1 MRSHVVPSIAYEIA
15 AIRVEAGSVMAALDL
30 AVTEH
35 GGAAPPL
42 LVLHGVFGS
51 ARNWSS
57 VAQRLAGTHHVLAVD
72 ARNHGASPW
81 AATMPYDEMVEDVA
95 GLRRARGL
103 GRVTLLGHS
112 MGGKTAMLDA
122 LEHPREIE
130 RLVVVD
136 VAPAAYPPVLAAYAR
151 AMRGIDLTGVARRS
165 EVDARLA
172 GVISDSGDR
181 AFLLQNLVLD
191 DDGAR
196 WRLNLPVIERF
207 MPEISGFP
215 GITAGRVYP
224 GPTLFIGGAASS
236 YIRPEHRPT
245 IERLFPDASIV
256 YIPDAGHWVHA
267 ERPRQFLEAVSL
279 FLVGGN

>member
-1 MRSHVVPSIAYEIA
+1 M
-15 AIRVEAGSVMAALDL
+15 GALDL
-30 AVTEH
+30 AATEH
-35 GGAAPPL
+35 GSGGKPL

-57 VAQRLAGTHHVLAVD
+57 IVQRLAGTHHVLAVD

-81 AATMPYDEMVEDVA
+81 AEAMPYAEMVEDVA
-95 GLRRARGL
+95 QFRRARGL
-103 GRVTLLGHS
+103 RRVSLLGHS

-122 LEHPREIE
+122 LEHPGEVE

-151 AMRGIDLTGVARRS
+151 ALREVELTGVTRRS

-172 GVISDSGDR
+172 GAIPDAADR
-181 AFLLQNLVLD
+181 AFLLQNLVLEEG
-191 DDGAR
+191 GAR

-207 MPEISGFP
+207 MPEIAGFP
-215 GITAGRVYP
+215 EIAAGRAYP
-224 GPTLFIGGAASS
+224 GPTLFIGGANSS

-245 IERLFPDASIV
+245 IERLFPGANIV
-256 YIPDAGHWVHA
+256 HIPDAGHWVHA
-267 ERPRQFLEAVSL
+267 EHPRQFLDAVTP
-279 FLVGGN
+279 FLAGGN

>member
-1 MRSHVVPSIAYEIA
+1 
-15 AIRVEAGSVMAALDL
+15 MAALDL
-30 AVTEH
+30 AATEH
-35 GGAAPPL
+35 GSGGPPL
-42 LVLHGVFGS
+42 FVLHGLFGS

-57 VAQRLAGTHHVLAVD
+57 IAQRLAGTHHVLALD

-81 AATMPYDEMVEDVA
+81 AETMPYVEMVDDVA
-95 GLRRARGL
+95 QLRRARGL

-122 LEHPREIE
+122 LEHPGEVE

-136 VAPAAYPPVLAAYAR
+136 VAPVAYPPVLAAYAR
-151 AMRGIDLTGVARRS
+151 ALRQVDLTGVTRRS

-172 GVISDSGDR
+172 GAIPDPADR
-181 AFLLQNLVLD
+181 AFLLQNLVLG

-215 GITAGRVYP
+215 EIATGRAYP
-224 GPTLFIGGAASS
+224 GPTLFVGGADSS
-236 YIRPEHRPT
+236 YIRPEHRPR
-245 IERLFPDASIV
+245 IERIFPAASIV
-256 YIPDAGHWVHA
+256 HIPDAGHWVHA
-267 ERPRQFLEAVSL
+267 ERPRQFLDAIAP
-279 FLVGGN
+279 FLAGGS

>member
-1 MRSHVVPSIAYEIA
+1 
-15 AIRVEAGSVMAALDL
+15 MAALDL

-35 GGAAPPL
+35 GSGGPPL
-42 LVLHGVFGS
+42 LVLHGVFGA

-57 VAQRLAGTHHVLAVD
+57 VARRLAGTHHVLALD

-81 AATMPYDEMVEDVA
+81 AETMLYAEMVEDVA
-95 GLRRARGL
+95 RLRRARGL

-122 LEHPREIE
+122 LEHPGEVE

-151 AMRGIDLTGVARRS
+151 ALRAVDLTGVTRRS
-165 EVDARLA
+165 EIDARLA
-172 GVISDSGDR
+172 CMIADPGDR

-215 GITAGRVYP
+215 ETAAGRLYP

-245 IERLFPDASIV
+245 IERLFPNAGIV
-256 YIPDAGHWVHA
+256 HIPDAGHWVHA
-267 ERPRQFLEAVSL
+267 ERPRQFIEAVTP
-279 FLVGGN
+279 FLAGGN

>member
-1 MRSHVVPSIAYEIA
+1 
-15 AIRVEAGSVMAALDL
+15 MAALDL
-30 AVTEH
+30 AATEH
-35 GGAAPPL
+35 GSGGPPL
-42 LVLHGVFGS
+42 LVLHGIFGS

-57 VAQRLAGTHHVLAVD
+57 IAQRLAGTHRVLALD

-81 AATMPYDEMVEDVA
+81 AATMPYAEMVEDVA
-95 GLRRARGL
+95 QLRHARGL
-103 GRVTLLGHS
+103 GRVSLLGHS

-122 LEHPREIE
+122 LEHPKAVE

-151 AMRGIDLTGVARRS
+151 ALREVDLTGVTRRS

-172 GVISDSGDR
+172 GAIPDPADR

-191 DDGAR
+191 DSGAR

-207 MPEISGFP
+207 MPEISSFP
-215 GITAGRVYP
+215 EIAAGRAYP
-224 GPTLFIGGAASS
+224 GPTLFIGGAASA

-245 IERLFPDASIV
+245 IEHLFPAASIV
-256 YIPDAGHWVHA
+256 RIPDAGHWVHA
-267 ERPRQFLEAVSL
+267 ERPRQFFDAIAP
-279 FLVGGN
+279 FLD

>member
-1 MRSHVVPSIAYEIA
+1 
-15 AIRVEAGSVMAALDL
+15 MAALDL

-57 VAQRLAGTHHVLAVD
+57 VAQRLAGRHHVLALD

-81 AATMPYDEMVEDVA
+81 AATMPYAEMVEDVA
-95 GLRRARGL
+95 ALRRARAL
-103 GRVTLLGHS
+103 GCVTLLGHS

-122 LEHPREIE
+122 LEHPGEVE

-136 VAPAAYPPVLAAYAR
+136 VAPAAYPPALAAYAR
-151 AMRGIDLTGVARRS
+151 ALREVDLTGVTRRS
-165 EVDARLA
+165 EVDVHLA
-172 GVISDSGDR
+172 GAIPDPGDR

-215 GITAGRVYP
+215 EIAVGRAYAGP
-224 GPTLFIGGAASS
+224 ALFIGGAASS

-245 IERLFPDASIV
+245 IERLFPDARIV
-256 YIPDAGHWVHA
+256 HIPDAGHWVHA
-267 ERPRQFLEAVSL
+267 ERPRQFLEAVTP
-279 FLVGGN
+279 FLAGGN